1 MKFIHLSDLHI
12 GKSLGDFNLI
22 KDQEYILDEIVV
34 MADAEKV
41 DAVMIAG
48 DVYDKS
54 IPSEE
59 AVKLFD
65 RFICKLAELSI
76 KVFIISGNH
85 DSDIRLGFASSLL
98 EKNNIFLSTVYDG
111 KMHNYEIEDEY
122 GKVNIYLLP
131 FVKASQV
138 RSHFPDVQIDNYED
152 ALRCVIGDADVDYS
166 NRNML
171 LAHQFVTGKGED
183 PKLSGSESPI
193 TQNVGLVEKID
204 VGVFDGFDY
213 VALGHIHS
221 PQQISK
227 PEVRYAGS
235 PLKYSL
241 SEAGH
246 IKSVPLVTVGAKGM
260 INIEL
265 KELQPL
271 RDLRHIKGKMDSL
284 LAKESVEATDD
295 FIYVTLTDEDI
306 IMDAMGIVRQY
317 YPNVVKIDYDNS
329 RVKDIDKVD
338 ITKLATE
345 KSFDELVRDFYR
357 QMYGVEMS
365 EDELAVMR
373 MVGGK
378 AGVIDETD

>member
-65 RFICKLAELSI
+65 RFICKLAELNI